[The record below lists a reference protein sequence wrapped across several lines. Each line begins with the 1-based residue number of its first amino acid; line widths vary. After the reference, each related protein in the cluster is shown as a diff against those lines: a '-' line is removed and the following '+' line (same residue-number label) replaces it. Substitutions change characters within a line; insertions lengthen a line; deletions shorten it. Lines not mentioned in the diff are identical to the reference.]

1 MNANNKG
8 LWDGFGSVTIYPVDP
23 DPLGPI
29 IPENAVQFNKKF
41 INNAVDNSIP
51 ELEGHIVKSVQ

>member
-23 DPLGPI
+23 DPLGTI
-29 IPENAVQFNKKF
+29 IPENAVQFNLLKQE
-41 INNAVDNSIP
+41 VY
-51 ELEGHIVKSVQ
+51 QQCCW